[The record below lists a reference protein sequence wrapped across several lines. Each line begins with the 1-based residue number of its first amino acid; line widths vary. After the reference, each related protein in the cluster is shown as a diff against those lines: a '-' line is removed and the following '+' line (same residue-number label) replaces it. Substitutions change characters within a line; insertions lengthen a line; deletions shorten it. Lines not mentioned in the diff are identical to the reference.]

1 MKKPLVRT
9 LLGLTVAVSAALS
22 VISLSGCVPVV
33 AGGIGA
39 GIMMVDDRR
48 TSSTYLMDEEIELKT
63 SSRVRETFGQ
73 NTRVSATSYNR
84 LLLLTGTTPDAE
96 VRAKVEEIAK
106 NVPNVRSVQNE
117 LQIGSVP
124 SFTSRTN
131 DAYITT
137 KVKARYLDD
146 KRFNVN
152 HVKVVTES
160 GTVYLMGLV
169 KREEA
174 AAAAEVAARTP
185 GASKVVKIFEYMD

>member
-84 LLLLTGTTPDAE
+84 LLLLTGTAPDAE
-96 VRAKVEEIAK
+96 VRANVEEIAK
-106 NVPNVRSVQNE
+106 NVPNVRAVQNE
-117 LQIGSVP
+117 LQVGTVP
-124 SFTSRTN
+124 SFSSRTN
-131 DAYITT
+131 DTYITT
-137 KVKARYLDD
+137 KVKARFLED

-174 AAAAEVAARTP
+174 AAAAEVAARTS
-185 GASKVVKIFEYMD
+185 GVAKVVKIFEYMD